1 MLRILIT
8 NDDGIDAIGIKSLAL
23 ALEDKAEV
31 YVVCPDSQRSG
42 ASMSITFSKPIGVRK
57 ANLTGATE
65 SWKIDGTPADC
76 IIWAL
81 EYYEKRGIV
90 FDYVLS
96 GINQGKNVGVGAF
109 YSGTVAGAREASM
122 HGYKGIALSVSG
134 HTSTHFEFYQEHIM
148 EFLELADKLRKG
160 SLLNINA
167 PDIPPDEIK
176 GVKITEPAPFGYD
189 GIYGFIEEAPGY
201 YQMHVEPGANSLVKG
216 SFDFDAINQGYIAVT
231 PITTELLDYN
241 TLRNLNGLTPINSL
255 CMFIDL
261 QSSIVTNLTKSKKL
275 VRNLS
280 RFAKCVDKLAV
291 PTLITELHYDGLGRT
306 IDEVRKNIENAEQC
320 PRTCFDATE
329 SSSVLDSLNNI
340 TGRKIILA
348 GAEAHI
354 SVELTALGLIERG
367 FTVYVLRDLI
377 SSRSEDDLT
386 TAISRMAAAGCIIT
400 SSETLIYQMLGSVN
414 HIAYKSI
421 NQILNE
427 ETKTQEKGRTK

>member
-8 NDDGIDAIGIKSLAL
+8 NDDGIDAVGIKSLAS

-109 YSGTVAGAREASM
+109 YSGTVAGAREAAL

-134 HTSTHFEFYQEHIM
+134 HASTHFEFYQEHIT

-167 PDIPPDEIK
+167 PDIPGDEIK

-201 YQMHVEPGANSLVKG
+201 YQMHVQPGANSLVKG
-216 SFDFDAINQGYIAVT
+216 SFDFDAINQGYVAVT

-255 CMFIDL
+255 CMFVDL
-261 QSSIVTNLTKSKKL
+261 QSSIVNSLYKSKRL
-275 VRNLS
+275 VRNIS
-280 RFAKCVDKLAV
+280 KFARCIDKLSV

-306 IDEVRKNIENAEQC
+306 IDEVRKNIENAEQS
-320 PRTCFDATE
+320 PRTCFDATD
-329 SSSVLDSLNNI
+329 SPAVLDTLNNI

-354 SVELTALGLIERG
+354 SVEQTAMGLLERG
-367 FTVYVLRDLI
+367 FSVYVLRDLV
-377 SSRSEDDLT
+377 SSRDEDDILT
-386 TAISRMAAAGCIIT
+386 ALDRLQAAGCIIT
-400 SSETLIYQMLGSVN
+400 SSESLVYQMLGSVN
-414 HIAYKSI
+414 HIAFKSI
-421 NQILNE
+421 NQIFNE
-427 ETKTQEKGRTK
+427 ETNKKKED